1 MNNLIKVKNL
11 NTQYS
16 KITVKK
22 TFDEGSSEA
31 YRITKHI
38 VSNQG
43 NYPLAYW
50 INYFTNEF

>member
-1 MNNLIKVKNL
+1 MKNCIRHIKTL

-16 KITVKK
+16 KIIV
-22 TFDEGSSEA
+22 EQHPEPQCNRVISE
-31 YRITKHI
+31 HI